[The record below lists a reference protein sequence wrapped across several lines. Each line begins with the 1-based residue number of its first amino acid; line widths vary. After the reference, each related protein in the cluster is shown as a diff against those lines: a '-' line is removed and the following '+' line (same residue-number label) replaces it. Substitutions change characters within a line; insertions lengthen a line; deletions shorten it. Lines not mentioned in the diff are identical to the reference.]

1 MSWKEKMKEMG
12 PATLLFLS
20 TDGASANFIVV
31 ADPVKLT
38 GKYKGKVQDRVG
50 CPVVTQEGFMLFIC
64 GKRTGRKLASIED
77 QFKTHVIN
85 VTRHGVEGDTD
96 ANYEVT
102 ALEDAATFKA
112 LKTLAAKTFSKEAL
126 EEAMKDAA
134 EVMNR

>member
-31 ADPVKLT
+31 ADPIRLEGTYLKKPQV
-38 GKYKGKVQDRVG
+38 RVG
-50 CPVVTQEGFMLFIC
+50 CPVVTSEGFMLFIC
-64 GKRTGRKLASIED
+64 GKRTGRKLASIEE

-102 ALEDAATFKA
+102 ALEDSATFKA
-112 LKTLAAKTFSKEAL
+112 LKTLAAKVNIKEAL
-126 EEAMKDAA
+126 AEAIKDAA